1 MDFEIPD
8 QEAINQLT
16 AAAAD
21 DDIAAVE
28 RLGDCK
34 AIEVGVRIFPISIPG

>member
-16 AAAAD
+16 AAATD

-28 RLGDCK
+28 RLGDYK
-34 AIEVGVRIFPISIPG
+34 AIAVGVRIFPISVRG